1 MYDGRL
7 SSHSALR
14 LEVDKDHVTFWDPA
28 GAYGLVGH
36 ITDQQGNLI
45 QPYGKRVR
53 DIVIT
58 HIPDIPTYIKFRWY
72 VGDSSVEIF
81 EWNLPRHQA
90 EALRE
95 VLRGE
100 TDGNHPNGQF
110 QTKTGPAF
118 CSIAISEFL
127 QRFATPTITLTDSYL
142 WPHNL
147 ANALLQQSPSKVR
160 LFVRGKPE
168 TVFIAARQHVV
179 GPSP

>member
-1 MYDGRL
+1 
-7 SSHSALR
+7 
-14 LEVDKDHVTFWDPA
+14 
-28 GAYGLVGH
+28 VGH

-53 DIVIT
+53 DIVMT

-81 EWNLPRHQA
+81 EWDLPRHQA

-95 VLRGE
+95 VLRSE
-100 TDGNHPNGQF
+100 TDGMHPKGRF
-110 QTKTGPAF
+110 QTETASAF

-127 QRFATPTITLTDSYL
+127 QRFAAPTITLADSYL

-147 ANALLQQSPSKVR
+147 AEALLQQSPSKIR
-160 LFVRGKPE
+160 LFLREKPE
-168 TVFIAARQHVV
+168 IVFIAPRQHVI